1 MIVHLNPSLFGAGL
15 SRVLKSHLIRRLFR
29 RFGPTTLL
37 LVLWSV
43 GLAMAASVTLFTAG
57 YDGPNVRL
65 DWQVSSETNVTG
77 FEISR
82 KAATETSYRAV
93 SSLRP
98 TGQRRYQFLD
108 TNVYR
113 TAAGSTGTATGG
125 PFTYRLTV
133 RSTSG
138 DQSYLTVLAGTPSA
152 VQRSWGTI
160 KSMFR

>member
-1 MIVHLNPSLFGAGL
+1 M
-15 SRVLKSHLIRRLFR
+15 
-29 RFGPTTLL
+29 L
-37 LVLWSV
+37 LVLWN
-43 GLAMAASVTLFTAG
+43 ASLVVATSLTLFTAG

-65 DWQVSSETNVTG
+65 DWQVNSETNVTG

-82 KAATETSYRAV
+82 KAATETSYTAV

-98 TGQRRYQFLD
+98 TGQRRYQLLD
-108 TNVYR
+108 TNPLR
-113 TAAGSTGTATGG
+113 TTAGSTGAAAGG
-125 PFTYRLTV
+125 PLTYRLTV

-152 VQRSWGTI
+152 MQRSWGTI

>member
-1 MIVHLNPSLFGAGL
+1 M
-15 SRVLKSHLIRRLFR
+15 LKSVLIRRLFAR
-29 RFGPTTLL
+29 SGAIALA
-37 LVLWSV
+37 LVLGCV
-43 GLAMAASVTLFTAG
+43 LAAVAATLTLFTAN
-57 YDGPNVRL
+57 YDGANVKVEWEVNTEA
-65 DWQVSSETNVTG
+65 DVTG
-77 FEISR
+77 FELSR
-82 KAATETSYRAV
+82 KAATESSYTAV
-93 SSLRP
+93 SSITP
-98 TGQRRYQFLD
+98 TGQRRYLYTD

-113 TAAGSTGTATGG
+113 NTTSGGTPTQSAGG